1 MRPSSAPSALN
12 AIAEIERISAVP
24 QILET
29 VAHITGSRFTAV
41 ARVTDTSW
49 VACATYDTL
58 GFGLKPGGQLE
69 VESTICHEIRLSPKP
84 VIFSHASQHPVYAH
98 HHTPKLYGLE
108 SYVSVP
114 IFRRDGG
121 FFGTLCA
128 IDSAPA
134 NFDEAHILK
143 SLELFAL
150 LIGNSLETEEKLQQ
164 AATELSA
171 ANDAGEL
178 RDQFIA
184 VLGHD
189 LRSPLQSISM
199 ATEMLQ
205 LEPQSPRGASLLG
218 HIRTS
223 LTRIGGLVDDVLDF
237 ARGRLGGGIPVTLR
251 AEDALERRLLE
262 VVQEVRS
269 ATGRTDLHADIH
281 IGGEIVCDT
290 PRLSQLFANLLSNAA
305 VHGTPDIPV
314 TLHAWQAAGML
325 HLSVHNGGVIA
336 PEKRAKLFSPFSR
349 DDDDAP
355 QPGLGLGLYIAAEIA
370 KAHAGRLSVSS
381 DLLAGTTFTF
391 EMPVAP
397 AQPQHSVHA
406 GDEDALARDDARPRA
421 MQG

>member
-41 ARVTDTSW
+41 ARVTDTGW

-69 VESTICHEIRLSPKP
+69 LESTICHEIRLSPKP

-114 IFRRDGG
+114 IFRRGGG

-251 AEDALERRLLE
+251 VEDALERRLLE

-269 ATGRTDLHADIH
+269 ASVAPTCMPTSTL
-281 IGGEIVCDT
+281 
-290 PRLSQLFANLLSNAA
+290 AA
-305 VHGTPDIPV
+305 RSSAMRRGCHSCSPTCSAMRPCTARP
-314 TLHAWQAAGML
+314 TFR
-325 HLSVHNGGVIA
+325 SPCA
-336 PEKRAKLFSPFSR
+336 P
-349 DDDDAP
+349 
-355 QPGLGLGLYIAAEIA
+355 
-370 KAHAGRLSVSS
+370 GRL
-381 DLLAGTTFTF
+381 
-391 EMPVAP
+391 P
-397 AQPQHSVHA
+397 ACCT
-406 GDEDALARDDARPRA
+406 
-421 MQG
+421 